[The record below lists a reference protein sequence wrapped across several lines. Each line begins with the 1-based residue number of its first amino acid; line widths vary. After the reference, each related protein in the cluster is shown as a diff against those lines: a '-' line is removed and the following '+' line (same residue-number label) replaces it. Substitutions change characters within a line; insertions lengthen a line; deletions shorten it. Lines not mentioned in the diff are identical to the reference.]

1 MIAHM
6 TDPYAL
12 VTDYC
17 EAFLGSTKEY
27 PFGDSAGVYKV
38 AGKMFA
44 LVAEDADP
52 PNISLKLDPAEGEA
66 LRAAHPG
73 TVTPGY
79 HLNKKHW
86 NTVVLDGTLT
96 DGEVTSLI
104 RQSYDLVVA
113 SLPKHARPATPDHP

>member
-1 MIAHM
+1 M
-6 TDPYAL
+6 TEPYDA
-12 VTDYC
+12 VTGYC
-17 EAFLGSTKEY
+17 EAFLGSAKEY
-27 PFGDSAGVYKV
+27 PFGDGAAVYKV

-52 PNISLKLDPAEGEA
+52 PSVNLKLAPEEGEA

-79 HLNKKHW
+79 HMNKRHW
-86 NTVVLDGTLT
+86 NTIVLDAVLSEDELLGL
-96 DGEVTSLI
+96 V

-113 SLPKHARPATPDHP
+113 SLPQRLRPPSPDHP

>member
-1 MIAHM
+1 M
-6 TDPYAL
+6 TELYDA

-17 EAFLGSTKEY
+17 EAFLGSVKEY
-27 PFGDSAGVYKV
+27 PFGDGAGVYKV

-44 LVAEDADP
+44 LIAEDADP
-52 PNISLKLDPAEGEA
+52 PSINLKLAPEEGEA

-79 HLNKKHW
+79 HMNKRHW
-86 NTVVLDGTLT
+86 NTIVLDGVLSGEEILT
-96 DGEVTSLI
+96 LI

-113 SLPKHARPATPDHP
+113 SLPRRLRPAAPDR